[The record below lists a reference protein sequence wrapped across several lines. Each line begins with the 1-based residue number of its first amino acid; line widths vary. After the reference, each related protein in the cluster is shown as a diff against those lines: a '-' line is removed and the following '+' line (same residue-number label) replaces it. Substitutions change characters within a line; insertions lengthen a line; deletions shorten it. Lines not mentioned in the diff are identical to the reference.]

1 MAIFEKKIARK
12 VLLDD
17 TESLTCV
24 IENYHNING
33 HTEYVIRVQRG
44 PFRDKSWHIYKRYND
59 FLSLYSSLQSS
70 GLSLPFPPKKLI
82 GNMDREFISER
93 QQALQKYLN
102 AVLMNPILASSLTTK
117 KFVDPD
123 SYSTPFHELALQY
136 VSLAL
141 RGEVG
146 WEVVGP
152 QPDIGWRLRKHYFQV
167 KCKSSP
173 KDDLLASWVDYGPDK
188 YLEDKDMHAVFKS
201 LGQIQHPYIHSI
213 ELCLCT
219 EVGGL
224 VVRKANKNGSLRDI
238 LCSAKPRQ
246 SFLKKYGNPKGH
258 THLSVEQIALYGKQ
272 ILEALKFL
280 HDKGLPYGH
289 LHSGNLIL
297 ENDRVRLLDIENG
310 VLGVPSFYRPYFV
323 QHKRIHSLQM
333 IDVYSFGHTLYEMA
347 FGCPLHE
354 SVCENYPTNCPPLL
368 KSILESILSAEACKG
383 GLPTIE
389 ALMSHP
395 FFSSITLTHGPD
407 EKGHLKIPCSTKE
420 QLRLAQMQ
428 LEERLKEEQKMV
440 RSQKRLVKVQEMMSS
455 EEEKKKRKHKAKQE
469 QKQQQ
474 KEQQKEQQREQK
486 KQLLQQQQLSIQN
499 GSERSE
505 SVNSTSTATSVG
517 TVTPPSTTGSNI
529 PSPPPPPP
537 MAPLSPP
544 PLPPPVPE
552 MNGLSTPASA
562 SKDRTALL
570 GSICNFNKSNL
581 RKTALP
587 TSV

>member
-1 MAIFEKKIARK
+1 MAIFEKKVARK

-17 TESLTCV
+17 TEALSCV

-33 HTEYVIRVQRG
+33 HTEYILRVQRG

-59 FLSLYSSLQSS
+59 FLSLYSNLQSS
-70 GLSLPFPPKKLI
+70 GLPLPFPPKKLI
-82 GNMDREFISER
+82 GNMERDFIAER

-123 SYSTPFHELALQY
+123 SYCIPFHELALQH

-152 QPDIGWRLRKHYFQV
+152 QPEIGWRLRKNYFQV
-167 KCKSSP
+167 KYKTTP

-188 YLEDKDMHAVFKS
+188 YLEDKDMHAIFKS

-224 VVRKANKNGSLRDI
+224 VIRKANKNGSLRDI

-258 THLSVEQIALYGKQ
+258 THLSVEQISLYGKQ

-289 LHSGNLIL
+289 LHPGNLIL
-297 ENDRVRLLDIENG
+297 ENDRIRLLDIENG

-323 QHKRIHSLQM
+323 QHKRIHSLHM
-333 IDVYSFGHTLYEMA
+333 IDVYSFGQTLYEMA
-347 FGCPLHE
+347 FGIPLHE
-354 SVCENYPTNCPPLL
+354 SICESYPAPIPPLL
-368 KSILESILSAEACKG
+368 KSILNSILSLEACKG
-383 GLPTIE
+383 GLPTIDG
-389 ALMSHP
+389 LLTHP
-395 FFSSITLTHGPD
+395 FFSPVALMHNPE
-407 EKGHLKIPCSTKE
+407 EKGHLKIPCNTKD
-420 QLRLAQMQ
+420 QLRAAITQ
-428 LEERLKEEQKMV
+428 LEDRLKDEQKMV

-474 KEQQKEQQREQK
+474 HQQQKEEREH
-486 KQLLQQQQLSIQN
+486 QLKQQLSVQN

-505 SVNSTSTATSVG
+505 SANSTSTATSAG
-517 TVTPPSTTGSNI
+517 TMTPPSTTGSNI

-537 MAPLSPP
+537 PMGLIPP
-544 PLPPPVPE
+544 PPAE
-552 MNGLSTPASA
+552 TNGLSIPKIVSTDNRS
-562 SKDRTALL
+562 ALL
-570 GSICNFNKSNL
+570 GSICNFNKANL
-581 RKTALP
+581 RKTP
-587 TSV
+587 SDNSCVSK